1 MYTQC
6 ANCSTVFRVTA
17 EVLRVAHGQVRCG
30 VCNATFDA
38 LEALI
43 DELPAGSETTGGGL
57 SATGSVPGFE
67 VEEREAEVMS
77 VELSTPDTEASG
89 IHAVGAIGNPQP
101 LEAPALDD
109 SIIVEILGEGAVES
123 VEVGSDA
130 VREAE
135 KLHDTLASAIDDIPD
150 SALEFDLP
158 EDQWNNV
165 FVQAQA
171 ASAPRSA
178 ARGVAEEEPE
188 VEADQD
194 GARTLHL
201 TRDDVDGSAL
211 RLVEPE
217 DDPLADPRARP
228 ALRAA
233 ALEGTGIRLE
243 DLDDPDALDDVT
255 LLHIPLPTD
264 EALAEHQPLVVQAVA
279 DAAQQRAT
287 AAARPAAPP
296 MAPLASLDGPA
307 HMEPAPA
314 LSLDGSPIEPLPQ
327 ASPDPIEAWMAPVA
341 HRPWWQSALWTAASL
356 VLVVALLAQAVHF
369 WRDELSVHPTLGGPV
384 KSLYSALGHAIDPP
398 IDLLAF
404 EVRQPDV
411 RLTAQPGVLRVT
423 ANLLNRATS
432 AQPYPLLQVTLEDR
446 FGAPLGRRAFKPE
459 EYLPGTAAKPRGQ
472 DAGGHLLAAGA
483 RADAVL
489 DVADPGSEAE
499 GFELDVC
506 TLRNGQFTCA
516 LDLRRA
522 PAAGTP

>member
-165 FVQAQA
+165 FVQAPA
-171 ASAPRSA
+171 ASPPPA
-178 ARGVAEEEPE
+178 ARAVADEEFEAEP
-188 VEADQD
+188 DPD
-194 GARTLHL
+194 GAHTLHL
-201 TRDDVDGSAL
+201 TRDDVDGTAL
-211 RLVEPE
+211 RLVEPDE
-217 DDPLADPRARP
+217 DPLADPRARP

-255 LLHIPLPTD
+255 LLHIPLPTE
-264 EALAEHQPLVVQAVA
+264 EAVAEHQPLVVQAVA
-279 DAAQQRAT
+279 DAAQQRAA
-287 AAARPAAPP
+287 AAARPAAQPV
-296 MAPLASLDGPA
+296 AALASLEGPA
-307 HMEPAPA
+307 PVAPAPA
-314 LSLDGSPIEPLPQ
+314 LSLDGSPIEPAQQ

-356 VLVVALLAQAVHF
+356 LLVVGLLAQAVHF
-369 WRDELSVHPTLGGPV
+369 WRDDLSVHPTLGGPV

-423 ANLLNRATS
+423 ANLLNRAPG

-459 EYLPGTAAKPRGQ
+459 EYLPGAAAKPRGQ

-506 TLRNGQFTCA
+506 TQRNGQLTCA
-516 LDLRRA
+516 LDLRRT
-522 PAAGTP
+522 AGASPP

>member
-165 FVQAQA
+165 FVQAPA
-171 ASAPRSA
+171 ASPPPA
-178 ARGVAEEEPE
+178 ARVVAEEEF
-188 VEADQD
+188 EAEPDPD
-194 GARTLHL
+194 GAHTLHL
-201 TRDDVDGSAL
+201 TRDDVDGTAL

-217 DDPLADPRARP
+217 EDPLADPRARP
-228 ALRAA
+228 ALRAS

-264 EALAEHQPLVVQAVA
+264 EAVAEHQPLVVQAVA
-279 DAAQQRAT
+279 DAAQQRAA
-287 AAARPAAPP
+287 AAARPAAQPV
-296 MAPLASLDGPA
+296 AALASLEGPA
-307 HMEPAPA
+307 TVAPAPA
-314 LSLDGSPIEPLPQ
+314 LSLDGSPIEPAPQ
-327 ASPDPIEAWMAPVA
+327 ATPDPIDAWMAPVA

-356 VLVVALLAQAVHF
+356 LLVVGLLAQAVHF
-369 WRDELSVHPTLGGPV
+369 WRDDLSVHPTLGGPV

-423 ANLLNRATS
+423 ANLLNRAAG

-459 EYLPGTAAKPRGQ
+459 EYLPGAAAKPRGQ
-472 DAGGHLLAAGA
+472 DAGIPLLAAGA

-506 TLRNGQFTCA
+506 TLRNGQLTCA
-516 LDLRRA
+516 LDLRRS
-522 PAAGTP
+522 PAAAPP